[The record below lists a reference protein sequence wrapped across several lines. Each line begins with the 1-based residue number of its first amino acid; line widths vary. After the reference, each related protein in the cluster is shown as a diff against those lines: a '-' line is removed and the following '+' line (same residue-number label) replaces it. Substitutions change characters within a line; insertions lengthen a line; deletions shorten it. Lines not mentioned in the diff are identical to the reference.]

1 MGKFLLRFLSFV
13 LVSVVFVLAY
23 VSYFG
28 VLTDK
33 FDVLIKSK
41 ANEVNQNVQ
50 LDFNKTKIHL
60 NFKEL
65 NLAVK
70 LQNPKI
76 IIKNNEI
83 ILSKIDLFLPLKS
96 FITSDFLLQKAEI
109 AFFENDIK
117 DLTKITN
124 AFVPRIINK
133 QIKKKFL
140 KGRIEGEF
148 VIPFNSDGSIGAN
161 YEIKAKVINAD
172 ININNDLKINNM
184 STDIKY
190 FSKSDNDKKINF
202 LINEGKIL
210 NLDIQNSSI
219 DIHLINDKKII
230 KSKIKTKG
238 KSNYSEIKII
248 SSLLGFKLNDIKNIE
263 FTSDLETSVKLVLSN
278 KFKISEKAI
287 SVNGKI
293 NSLNLEHKKIESAKK
308 HLPFY
313 SSKIVLKNTEIA
325 LGQANDLQISG
336 LIKFKEKNKD
346 IDESFE
352 NFSFNSKKISGDAFR
367 INAKV
372 NLNDITLNIPQLNYH
387 KESDHKAD
395 LEIYADVSKNGY
407 KIYNTSYL
415 SGKTIINIFLLRLN
429 KKLQPKSFTEIQVKT
444 FSNNS
449 KNNDFK
455 IKYNKEKK
463 QTIIDGELFD
473 AEPLLKSLYKTK
485 DRNTFS
491 KDFSTELKVNF
502 DKAITGSNDDV
513 SNFSM
518 IASIK
523 EGTYNKLSLKGNFS
537 ANEIIEMS
545 IYQVDQN
552 KKTLQVISD
561 RARPFIK
568 NFNFIKGFE
577 EGKLE
582 YESTITK
589 EVTNSNLLITDFKVS
604 KVPALAQLLTLASLQ
619 GIADTLSGEGIR
631 FDSFEMKSNSK
642 SNVMNIEDALAM
654 GPAVSI
660 LLNGYVDKGKVVS
673 LRGTLVPATKLN
685 AIIASIPV
693 VGEILV
699 GKKIGEG
706 VVGVSFKMKGP
717 PKNIKTTVNPIK
729 TLTPRFIVRAVE
741 KIKKKKKEEAK

>member
-140 KGRIEGEF
+140 KGKIEGEF

-161 YEIKAKVINAD
+161 YEIKVKVINAD

-352 NFSFNSKKISGDAFR
+352 NFSFNSKKIS
-367 INAKV
+367 
-372 NLNDITLNIPQLNYH
+372 
-387 KESDHKAD
+387 
-395 LEIYADVSKNGY
+395 
-407 KIYNTSYL
+407 
-415 SGKTIINIFLLRLN
+415 
-429 KKLQPKSFTEIQVKT
+429 
-444 FSNNS
+444 
-449 KNNDFK
+449 
-455 IKYNKEKK
+455 
-463 QTIIDGELFD
+463 
-473 AEPLLKSLYKTK
+473 
-485 DRNTFS
+485 
-491 KDFSTELKVNF
+491 
-502 DKAITGSNDDV
+502 
-513 SNFSM
+513 
-518 IASIK
+518 
-523 EGTYNKLSLKGNFS
+523 
-537 ANEIIEMS
+537 
-545 IYQVDQN
+545 
-552 KKTLQVISD
+552 
-561 RARPFIK
+561 
-568 NFNFIKGFE
+568 
-577 EGKLE
+577 
-582 YESTITK
+582 
-589 EVTNSNLLITDFKVS
+589 
-604 KVPALAQLLTLASLQ
+604 
-619 GIADTLSGEGIR
+619 
-631 FDSFEMKSNSK
+631 
-642 SNVMNIEDALAM
+642 
-654 GPAVSI
+654 
-660 LLNGYVDKGKVVS
+660 
-673 LRGTLVPATKLN
+673 
-685 AIIASIPV
+685 
-693 VGEILV
+693 
-699 GKKIGEG
+699 
-706 VVGVSFKMKGP
+706 
-717 PKNIKTTVNPIK
+717 
-729 TLTPRFIVRAVE
+729 
-741 KIKKKKKEEAK
+741 